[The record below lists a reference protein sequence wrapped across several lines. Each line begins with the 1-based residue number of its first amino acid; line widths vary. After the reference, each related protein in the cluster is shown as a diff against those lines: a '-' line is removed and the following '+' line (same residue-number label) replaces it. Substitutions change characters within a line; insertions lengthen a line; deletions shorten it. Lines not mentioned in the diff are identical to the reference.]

1 MRCSLLDPAYSE
13 IGPNTC
19 VGMTGGWAEYSWPPA
34 IALTSC
40 MVVFLMDFA
49 AERYVE
55 KKYGLAHG
63 VSAEQTDAAAGMQR
77 NGSIDAAALRYSMS
91 HRPSQ
96 LAAAPHH
103 GHQHLHS
110 GEQDRPTPSPAN
122 AESTNSKDLEM
133 GNGSTEV
140 GSIDSEKER
149 AVTTAFQ
156 QQIAAFLILEF
167 GVIFHSVIIGLTLGT
182 AGAEFSVLYP
192 VTLRSSR
199 TKLAIHADTIKP
211 GHRLPPI
218 LRRSRY
224 RCPLVGHPIP
234 EKTELDAMVAL
245 RRLWSDYTHR
255 NCCGFRRSHNIQ
267 CWQLHGEHC
276 LWRPGR
282 DVCWH
287 FAIHGS
293 GRTVGKRLLVQS

>member
-1 MRCSLLDPAYSE
+1 
-13 IGPNTC
+13 
-19 VGMTGGWAEYSWPPA
+19 
-34 IALTSC
+34 
-40 MVVFLMDFA
+40 
-49 AERYVE
+49 
-55 KKYGLAHG
+55 
-63 VSAEQTDAAAGMQR
+63 
-77 NGSIDAAALRYSMS
+77 MS

-122 AESTNSKDLEM
+122 AESTDSKDLEM

-192 VTLRSSR
+192 VILRSSR
-199 TKLAIHADTIKP
+199 IRLALQADTIK
-211 GHRLPPI
+211 I
-218 LRRSRY
+218 RSSSSTSLSRVSVSVPVY
-224 RCPLVGHPIP
+224 QPSH
-234 EKTELDAMVAL
+234 
-245 RRLWSDYTHR
+245 SR
-255 NCCGFRRSHNIQ
+255 N
-267 CWQLHGEHC
+267 
-276 LWRPGR
+276 
-282 DVCWH
+282 D
-287 FAIHGS
+287 
-293 GRTVGKRLLVQS
+293 